1 MLNTQP
7 EDEEERKNFTPL
19 YACLQ
24 TIIPT
29 EYGES
34 WFCEGVMPGEE
45 EFNTFREA
53 LRERNWYYW
62 SNSNDDYTLTD
73 SHQGEG
79 AEPLPAFYFVISAPR
94 SISKGDI
101 DKTLHE
107 LTADWEHPLCWWRLA
122 KEAGANEEKHAAI
135 AERYGM

>member
-1 MLNTQP
+1 
-7 EDEEERKNFTPL
+7 
-19 YACLQ
+19 
-24 TIIPT
+24 IPT

-45 EFNTFREA
+45 QFNAFREA

-73 SHQGEG
+73 SHQGED
-79 AEPLPAFYFVISAPR
+79 AQPLPAFYFVISAPR
-94 SISKGDI
+94 SVSKGDI

-107 LTADWEHPLCWWRLA
+107 LTADWKHPLCWWRLA
-122 KEAGANEEKHAAI
+122 KEAGANEEKHVAI
-135 AERYGM
+135 SERYGM